1 MCRNR
6 GGPGPALRYHPDVVR
21 ETASP
26 GGHAGGGGERRQAP
40 AAPPHRRAL
49 DVLLLALALP
59 LARRAQRVTD
69 TPLDELVAELARRRR
84 SAVVAPDRVALAAAR
99 ATARWS
105 RWFGGLDS
113 CLTRSLVAGAMLAG
127 RGGVAL
133 HIGFRPGQG
142 ERESG
147 WLSSSN

>member
-1 MCRNR
+1 MM
-6 GGPGPALRYHPDVVR
+6 
-21 ETASP
+21 
-26 GGHAGGGGERRQAP
+26 
-40 AAPPHRRAL
+40 
-49 DVLLLALALP
+49 LALP

-69 TPLDELVAELARRRR
+69 TPLDELVVALARRRR
-84 SAVVAPDRVALAAAR
+84 TAGVAPDRIALAAAR
-99 ATARWS
+99 ATARWA

-142 ERESG
+142 EQAVDGHAWITVGGRPVGIDAALAEEAYTRT
-147 WLSSSN
+147 LSIPFGEGAGGPR